1 MERHRRVVELDPHTC
16 AFRNQTTTRR
26 RKTELAGDKDDDD
39 AINDA
44 AEEEVEEEEDCGG
57 RYGHGSLAWLILGK
71 VGRLPQ
77 LHAYVHIRGA

>member
-1 MERHRRVVELDPHTC
+1 MHSETK
-16 AFRNQTTTRR
+16 RR
-26 RKTELAGDKDDDD
+26 REGEGEKQNWLAGDKDDDD

-44 AEEEVEEEEDCGG
+44 AEEEVEEQEEEDCGG
-57 RYGHGSLAWLILGK
+57 RYGHGSLALLILGK